1 MCHIGGNIWRIFIPQ
16 SFGGFPGALDTVVDV
31 GSTAVDDT
39 LPGAIGD
46 DLMDV
51 YDKSFARSFTV
62 IDPMDPVAVVF
73 WYIFNWLGT
82 VVGRFNTTDDVASIS
97 IDDEKTV
104 G

>member
-1 MCHIGGNIWRIFIPQ
+1 MCHRGGNIWRIFIPPL
-16 SFGGFPGALDTVVDV
+16 FVGYPGTLDTVVDV

-46 DLMDV
+46 DLTDV

-73 WYIFNWLGT
+73 WYIFN
-82 VVGRFNTTDDVASIS
+82 
-97 IDDEKTV
+97 
-104 G
+104 